1 MYDFRL
7 SLLTIIAVFIVGGG
21 SVMVAGE
28 LSAVE
33 KSLQFEAAFQ
43 GKHHNNNN
51 KGQKTKNNIYRIVN
65 PTLDYIRIT

>member
-7 SLLTIIAVFIVGGG
+7 PLAFVTMAIVVVGGEIIG
-21 SVMVAGE
+21 GE

-43 GKHHNNNN
+43 GKFIENENTINW
-51 KGQKTKNNIYRIVN
+51 GLDEKNRHKRIDVFKI
-65 PTLDYIRIT
+65 LC

>member
-7 SLLTIIAVFIVGGG
+7 SLAFVTIAIVVVGGEIVG
-21 SVMVAGE
+21 GE

-43 GKHHNNNN
+43 GKFTENENTMNGN
-51 KGQKTKNNIYRIVN
+51 YTKKNRHKRINVYKI
-65 PTLDYIRIT
+65 LC

>member
-7 SLLTIIAVFIVGGG
+7 SLWSTMALVALGSGMVG
-21 SVMVAGE
+21 GE

-43 GKHHNNNN
+43 GKIFE
-51 KGQKTKNNIYRIVN
+51 KKYLKNN
-65 PTLDYIRIT
+65 